1 MFQLSLTTGLTIGT
15 KISDLTKMIKISTVS
30 GKEEVIKNNIF

>member
-1 MFQLSLTTGLTIGT
+1 MFQLSLTTDLTIGT
-15 KISDLTKMIKISTVS
+15 KISDLTKTIKISTVS